1 MSEWFIGAQQ
11 SSVWL
16 LTHMIL
22 FKPLDVEVQVKSF
35 FFQLL
40 HIKNIERVEYGQVFR
55 PLK

>member
-35 FFQLL
+35 FQAAAYQK
-40 HIKNIERVEYGQVFR
+40 HRESRVRAGV
-55 PLK
+55 